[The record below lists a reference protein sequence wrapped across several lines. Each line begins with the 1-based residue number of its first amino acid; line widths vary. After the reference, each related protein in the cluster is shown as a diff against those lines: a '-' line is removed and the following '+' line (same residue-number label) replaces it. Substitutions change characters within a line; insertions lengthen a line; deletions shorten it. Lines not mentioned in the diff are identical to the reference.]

1 MLTGSQN
8 RRKSLLTNCPNYVE
22 TVQKGFI
29 MKKIITLL
37 LILFLLGCNNT
48 QILEEPKVD
57 NRVEL
62 LSVVFRLAELR
73 EYNVERFKLYTDKIK
88 QHFEPY
94 KNHELIEFAKELRH
108 TNGVSFDA
116 VMRMAVYLDDDLNPR
131 VDFSDTIP
139 EKRWGKENAIKFNK
153 LLKEFYTDANC
164 KEFFDENKGL
174 YSEAE
179 SRFLQIYKQ
188 IDLEWF
194 SSFFGNPPNETF
206 KIIPGLGNGVQSY
219 GPSVNLEDNK
229 REVYAIVGAW
239 RTDDL
244 GMVIFP
250 EKEYFP
256 NLLHEFN
263 HSFVNHLVDDNIK
276 ALEESG
282 KKLFEEVKSE
292 MNNQNYGH
300 WTTVMYE
307 TLVRASVIKYMKDH
321 NYPQI
326 DVAIE
331 TNRQLCRGF
340 LWLEDVLDE
349 IEKYDNKRIE
359 YPTLESY
366 MPTLISAFQ
375 TYPEKIDIYREKI
388 EARRP
393 KVVSIDEF
401 SNGDRNVPS
410 SLRSVTIN
418 FDRRLHSQGI
428 SINMGE
434 NDEPYPDFN
443 IEELRFSEDQ
453 KSIILGWELKE
464 NTPYVFVLV
473 YMESFDGASMNDY
486 KISFKTE

>member
-1 MLTGSQN
+1 M
-8 RRKSLLTNCPNYVE
+8 
-22 TVQKGFI
+22 KGFK

-37 LILFLLGCNNT
+37 SILLFLLGGENN

-57 NRVEL
+57 DRVEL
-62 LSVVFRLAELR
+62 LSIVFRLAESR
-73 EYNVERFKLYTDKIK
+73 EYNSERFGLYTEKIK

-94 KNHELIEFAKELRH
+94 KNHELIEFAKELRK
-108 TNGVSFDA
+108 TNSIGFDA
-116 VMRMAVYLDDDLNPR
+116 VMFMAVYLDESLNPR
-131 VDFSDTIP
+131 IDFSDNIP
-139 EKRWGKENAIKFNK
+139 EKRWGKENAVKFVK

-164 KEFFDENKGL
+164 KEFFYENKDL

-179 SRFLQIYKQ
+179 SRFLQVYEQ
-188 IDLEWF
+188 IDLDWF
-194 SSFFGNPPNETF
+194 SSFFGKAPNETF
-206 KIIPGLGNGVQSY
+206 KIVTGLGNGGQSY
-219 GPSVNLEDNK
+219 GPSVQLADNK

-256 NLLHEFN
+256 NLIHEFS
-263 HSFVNHLVDDNIK
+263 HSFVNHLVDNNIK

-282 KKLFEEVKSE
+282 KKLYEPVQEK
-292 MNNQNYGH
+292 MRNQNYGH
-300 WTTVMYE
+300 WTTMMYE

-321 NYPQI
+321 NYPPM

-331 TNRQLCRGF
+331 TNRQLCLGY
-340 LWLEDVLDE
+340 LWLEDVLSA
-349 IEKYDNKRIE
+349 IEEYDNKRKE
-359 YPTLESY
+359 YPTFESY
-366 MPTLISAFQ
+366 MPIIISAFQ
-375 TYPEKIDIYREKI
+375 TFPEKIDTYREMI

-473 YMESFDGASMNDY
+473 YMQSFDGATMNDY
-486 KISFKTE
+486 RISFKTE